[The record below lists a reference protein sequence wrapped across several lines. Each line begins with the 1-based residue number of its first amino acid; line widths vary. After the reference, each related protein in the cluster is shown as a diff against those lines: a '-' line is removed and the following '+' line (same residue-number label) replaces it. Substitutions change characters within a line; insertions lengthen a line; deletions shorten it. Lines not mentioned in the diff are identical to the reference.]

1 MLGFQFS
8 GQKVSDGTNSRFVT
22 LYIFFSLF
30 FVFDTFTQRA
40 SLPSRILA
48 EYKPY
53 HVTLKLTISS
63 LSFILVDQSKRKTLN
78 IQTLYLPSIF
88 LEGQTVLKRVPISHG
103 FLGLPKNC
111 FTRKSCYCNCRRSPN
126 NAKIPICA
134 YIGQNRGSRGLR

>member
-63 LSFILVDQSKRKTLN
+63 LSLNLVNQSKRKILN

-88 LEGQTVLKRVPISHG
+88 LEGQIVLKRVPILHG
-103 FLGLPKNC
+103 FLG
-111 FTRKSCYCNCRRSPN
+111 KSCYCSCRRSPTT
-126 NAKIPICA
+126 AKIPHLDVHIPKP
-134 YIGQNRGSRGLR
+134 QK